1 MWEKSLLMRQENF
14 PMRERTSWDKFPVY
28 SSKGDVQAA
37 DADESNCLA
46 TFLDSPTYLSKR
58 RCSWLGTYV
67 YSTMY
72 AHAKHILT
80 KTLCLAIVGSE
91 KNKNKIYCC
100 LRDSKIIYLCSF
112 LLSFSMWNTR
122 MERRERAFT
131 FHFKYNFSHW
141 FSTWLSRKISLHLER
156 FPHHW
161 QLLVVLSLFT
171 EWQSFFLLLLTQKF
185 AGVAWFRGFK
195 ILIISLASRRPQQ
208 MILSFQ
214 FVLIAL

>member
-1 MWEKSLLMRQENF
+1 MHSVFTEIIQIFDSLFFSFISSKINFLWEKSLLMRQENF

-72 AHAKHILT
+72 AHAKQILT

-100 LRDSKIIYLCSF
+100 LRDSKIIYLCS
-112 LLSFSMWNTR
+112 LLFIIFNVKHTNGEKGAR
-122 MERRERAFT
+122 
-131 FHFKYNFSHW
+131 FHV
-141 FSTWLSRKISLHLER
+141 SLQR
-156 FPHHW
+156 
-161 QLLVVLSLFT
+161 
-171 EWQSFFLLLLTQKF
+171 
-185 AGVAWFRGFK
+185 
-195 ILIISLASRRPQQ
+195 
-208 MILSFQ
+208 
-214 FVLIAL
+214 